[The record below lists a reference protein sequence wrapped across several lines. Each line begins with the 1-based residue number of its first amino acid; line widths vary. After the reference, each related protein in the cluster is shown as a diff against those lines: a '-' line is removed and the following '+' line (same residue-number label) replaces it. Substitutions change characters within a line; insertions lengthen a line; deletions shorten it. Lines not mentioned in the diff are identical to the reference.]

1 MILQTITT
9 LLEEVLGIEQSEITP
24 QANLVDD
31 LAAESI
37 DFVDIV
43 YALEQTYQL
52 TIAPGDI
59 FPAFL
64 QQGSFVDANGEISDE
79 TKMRFSEYPH
89 LNAALLDE
97 FYRDKDPSIFFRVSV
112 LVDFVATKTNSKT
125 NVETS
130 TSSEAQ
136 PA

>member
-1 MILQTITT
+1 MILQTVTS
-9 LLEEVLGIEQSEITP
+9 LLEEVLGIEKTEITP

-64 QQGSFVDANGEISDE
+64 QQGSFVDDTGEISAA
-79 TKMRFSEYPH
+79 TKARFDSDYPH
-89 LNAALLDE
+89 LDSALLDE

-112 LVDFVATKTNSKT
+112 LVDFVTTKTNAHAA
-125 NVETS
+125 N
-130 TSSEAQ
+130 EAV